1 MEDEVLR
8 RMAETG
14 EQIGKDWV
22 QSPFKHLLEN
32 RLRTMR
38 RRPTGPEALIDFPL
52 LAEFRDRGLTD
63 WVAYAHGFGIVA
75 DLDWT
80 DEVGMVS
87 SWATDAPE
95 GFADDDL
102 DSLHELAS
110 TFALA
115 GLISPREIFTLG

>member
-1 MEDEVLR
+1 
-8 RMAETG
+8 
-14 EQIGKDWV
+14 
-22 QSPFKHLLEN
+22 
-32 RLRTMR
+32 
-38 RRPTGPEALIDFPL
+38 
-52 LAEFRDRGLTD
+52 
-63 WVAYAHGFGIVA
+63 
-75 DLDWT
+75 
-80 DEVGMVS
+80 MVS